1 MKRIL
6 FVDDE
11 PHVLSSLQNLLRK
24 QRHEWDMVFALGGDA
39 AIEQLRKTPFDVV
52 VSDMRMPGMDGAALL
67 GYVQAEYPG
76 VARIV
81 LTGHAEQE
89 AMIRALPV
97 AHQFLSKPCD
107 AEVIKRVIERTC
119 ALQALL
125 HDEAIRKIVGRL
137 DKLPSVPKCYL
148 ELTNAVT
155 RPDAGVSAVAS
166 IVEQDPAMA
175 AKVLQL
181 VNSGYF
187 GLSAR
192 ITSIQQAVVYLGLE
206 LIQGL
211 ALTAHVFGAFNGAS
225 TRGLDLDGLQQHS
238 LVTARLAKR
247 LVPDR
252 RYGDDAFAAA
262 IVHDIGKIIL
272 ALGVPDRWADVV
284 QTVRV
289 TRQPSH
295 LVERERLGVTHAEI
309 GAYLLG
315 VWGVPLSIVEAVA
328 YHHAPCAL
336 QSDDREV
343 LAAVHVADA
352 LVNGAG
358 PSARRP
364 YEQELLDVQ
373 FIEDIGATALL
384 PQWREI
390 ADGELRRLASA
401 GR

>member
-11 PHVLSSLQNLLRK
+11 PHVLSGLQNLLRK

-39 AIEQLRKTPFDVV
+39 ALEELRNAPFDVV

-67 GYVQAEYPG
+67 RHVQAEYPNI
-76 VARIV
+76 ARIV
-81 LTGHAEQE
+81 LTGHAEKE
-89 AMIRALPV
+89 AMVRALPV

-107 AEVIKRVIERTC
+107 AEIIRSVIERTC
-119 ALQALL
+119 ALQVLL

-137 DKLPSVPKCYL
+137 DKLPSVPKSYV
-148 ELTNAVT
+148 ELTSAVT
-155 RPDAGVSAVAS
+155 QPDGSLSAVAT

-192 ITSIQQAVVYLGLE
+192 ITSIQQAVVYLGLD

-211 ALTAHVFGAFNGAS
+211 TLTAHVFATFNGPSA
-225 TRGLDLDGLQQHS
+225 RGLDLDGLQQHS
-238 LVTARLAKR
+238 VMTARLAKR

-252 RYGDDAFAAA
+252 KQGDEAFAAA

-272 ALGVPDRWADVV
+272 ALGAPDCWAEVV
-284 QTVRV
+284 QAARA
-289 TRQPSH
+289 TREPFH
-295 LVERERLGVTHAEI
+295 VVERERLGVTHAEI

-315 VWGVPLSIVEAVA
+315 VWGVPVSIVEAVA
-328 YHHAPCAL
+328 YHHAPRAL
-336 QSDDREV
+336 QSDERQV
-343 LAAVHVADA
+343 LAALHVSDA
-352 LVNGAG
+352 FVNGAG
-358 PSARRP
+358 PSAHSP
-364 YEQELLDVQ
+364 SEEALLDAQ
-373 FIEDIGATALL
+373 FIEEMGLTAMV
-384 PQWREI
+384 PQWR
-390 ADGELRRLASA
+390 AMTAGELRGMTRA
-401 GR
+401 R